1 MLHARTR
8 CCRPAIQPRTHTSAN
23 KRASWKFSRTP
34 CVRCLSLAGGRV
46 CLPPKSFC
54 RRHCWEQQLLA
65 GCLVLEFRKPGLLRA
80 LSPSAAACRCCCA
93 RASHL
98 PGAAC
103 PVLPARVRLVT
114 CATGMAPRR
123 RAATGGWPHAC
134 AFDCLGQETERKRKR
149 TVARQLESPQIK
161 NPKRA

>member
-1 MLHARTR
+1 MTKQNYCRAHLCLLHSGLLMLHARTR
-8 CCRPAIQPRTHTSAN
+8 CCGPAIQPRTHTSAN

-34 CVRCLSLAGGRV
+34 CVRCLSLAGGLV
-46 CLPPKSFC
+46 WTCLPNLSAVDT
-54 RRHCWEQQLLA
+54 A
-65 GCLVLEFRKPGLLRA
+65 GCLGLEFRKPGLPRA

-98 PGAAC
+98 RGAAC

-114 CATGMAPRR
+114 CAMGMAPRR
-123 RAATGGWPHAC
+123 RAAAGRWPRAC

-149 TVARQLESPQIK
+149 TAAR
-161 NPKRA
+161 